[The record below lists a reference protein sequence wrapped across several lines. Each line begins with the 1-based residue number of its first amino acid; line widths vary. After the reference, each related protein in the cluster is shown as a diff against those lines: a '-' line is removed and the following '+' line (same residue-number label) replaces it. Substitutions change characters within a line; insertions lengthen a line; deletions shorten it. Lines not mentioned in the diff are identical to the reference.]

1 MLCSKPLNARE
12 QEYCRDCQRHTKAFE
27 QGRSLWLHKAPVSQA
42 VYRFKYENK
51 RYYGKIFAQEM
62 AKQYEAQ
69 IRRWK
74 IKEIIPVPLHPSK
87 RRTRGYNQAAILA
100 GELGRLLHIPVNEGI
115 LHRIRNTNPQ
125 KNLDNLRRAGN
136 LKGAFAVSGR
146 KRARSCVLLV
156 DDIYT
161 TGSTLHQTAKM
172 LKLSGTK
179 KVFFLTISI
188 GQGF

>member
-1 MLCSKPLNARE
+1 MLCSKPLKAME
-12 QEYCRDCQRHTKAFE
+12 QEYCRDCRRQSKAFE
-27 QGRSLWLHKAPVSQA
+27 QGRSLWLHKDPVSHA
-42 VYRFKYENK
+42 VYQFKYENK
-51 RYYGKIFAQEM
+51 RYYGKIFAREM
-62 AKQYEAQ
+62 AQQYEAQ

-74 IKEIIPVPLHPSK
+74 IEEIIPVPLHPSK
-87 RRTRGYNQAAILA
+87 KRARGYNQAAILA
-100 GELGRLLHIPVNEGI
+100 GELGRLLHIPVNKGI

-125 KNLDNLRRAGN
+125 KNLDNLHRAGN

-146 KRARSCVLLV
+146 QRAKPCVLLV

-172 LKLSGTK
+172 LKLSGAK